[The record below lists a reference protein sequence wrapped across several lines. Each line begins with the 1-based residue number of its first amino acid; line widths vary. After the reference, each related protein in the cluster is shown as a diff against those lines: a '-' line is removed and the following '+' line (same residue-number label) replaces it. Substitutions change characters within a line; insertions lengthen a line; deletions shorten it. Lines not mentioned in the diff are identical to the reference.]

1 MSNHVKTSKLLS
13 YLLRHNPGKKG
24 LVLDSNGFTNVAI
37 LLEKINITIDVLN
50 YIVTNDS
57 KGRYEF
63 NKDHTMIR
71 ATNGHSTNLVSME
84 LKAIKPP
91 ALLYHG
97 TYIKAINSIKKT
109 GLSKMNRHYVH
120 LTEDITMATNTG
132 KRRGKPIVLKIK
144 AIEMYL
150 AKFKFYK
157 TSNNVWYVDNIPHE
171 YIVFE

>member
-1 MSNHVKTSKLLS
+1 MSNHNKTSKLIS

-50 YIVTNDS
+50 HIVANDD
-57 KGRYEF
+57 KGRFEF
-63 NKDHTMIR
+63 NEDMSMIR
-71 ATNGHSTNLVSME
+71 ATNGHTTNLVSME

-91 ALLYHG
+91 KILYHG
-97 TYIKAINSIKKT
+97 TYMKAIKSIKKT

-120 LTEDITMATNTG
+120 LTEDVERATNTG
-132 KRRGKPIVLKIK
+132 KRRGTPVVLQIK
-144 AIEMYL
+144 AIEMFL

-157 TSNNVWYVDNIPHE
+157 TSNNVWYVDNVPPE
-171 YIVFE
+171 YIVF